1 MPIFAPLDVNETSV
15 NTGAPAG
22 NELPTVTLFPVPLTE
37 IVAVAAFTATGFGLP
52 VIRADAVEPAFA
64 PADVLDA
71 GRAEP
76 APAAQSPEAAAL
88 RHSVAICWWK
98 GSLLLNLL
106 NETSWPLF
114 GGSGLLGSEMPSV
127 DFGAAEAALEALGA
141 AVDDPSREGGASGV
155 EPATVDVVV
164 DGLEE
169 ELAVGDFIIFIVR
182 GT

>member
-1 MPIFAPLDVNETSV
+1 M
-15 NTGAPAG
+15 
-22 NELPTVTLFPVPLTE
+22 
-37 IVAVAAFTATGFGLP
+37 
-52 VIRADAVEPAFA
+52 
-64 PADVLDA
+64 
-71 GRAEP
+71 
-76 APAAQSPEAAAL
+76 
-88 RHSVAICWWK
+88 
-98 GSLLLNLL
+98 NLL

-127 DFGAAEAALEALGA
+127 DLGAVEAALEALGA

-164 DGLEE
+164 ELEE

>member
-1 MPIFAPLDVNETSV
+1 
-15 NTGAPAG
+15 
-22 NELPTVTLFPVPLTE
+22 
-37 IVAVAAFTATGFGLP
+37 
-52 VIRADAVEPAFA
+52 
-64 PADVLDA
+64 
-71 GRAEP
+71 
-76 APAAQSPEAAAL
+76 
-88 RHSVAICWWK
+88 
-98 GSLLLNLL
+98 LLLNLL

-127 DFGAAEAALEALGA
+127 DLGAVEAALEALGA

-164 DGLEE
+164 ELEE

>member
-1 MPIFAPLDVNETSV
+1 M
-15 NTGAPAG
+15 
-22 NELPTVTLFPVPLTE
+22 
-37 IVAVAAFTATGFGLP
+37 
-52 VIRADAVEPAFA
+52 
-64 PADVLDA
+64 
-71 GRAEP
+71 
-76 APAAQSPEAAAL
+76 
-88 RHSVAICWWK
+88 
-98 GSLLLNLL
+98 LLNLL

-114 GGSGLLGSEMPSV
+114 GGSGLLGSETPSV
-127 DFGAAEAALEALGA
+127 DFESVETALEALVA

>member
-1 MPIFAPLDVNETSV
+1 
-15 NTGAPAG
+15 
-22 NELPTVTLFPVPLTE
+22 
-37 IVAVAAFTATGFGLP
+37 
-52 VIRADAVEPAFA
+52 
-64 PADVLDA
+64 
-71 GRAEP
+71 
-76 APAAQSPEAAAL
+76 
-88 RHSVAICWWK
+88 
-98 GSLLLNLL
+98 LNLL